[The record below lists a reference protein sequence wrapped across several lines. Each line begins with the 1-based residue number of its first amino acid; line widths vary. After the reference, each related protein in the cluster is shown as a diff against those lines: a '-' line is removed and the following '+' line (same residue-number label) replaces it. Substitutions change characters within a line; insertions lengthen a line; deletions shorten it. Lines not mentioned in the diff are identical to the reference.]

1 MGTQSM
7 VAQKDIIV
15 RQEEYAVTVVITTI
29 IITWTLKTKGD
40 MTKML
45 MHRAYQTK
53 AHI

>member
-7 VAQKDIIV
+7 VAQEDIIV
-15 RQEEYAVTVVITTI
+15 RQEEYAVTIVITT

-40 MTKML
+40 MTKTL
-45 MHRAYQTK
+45 MHRADQTK